1 MFDMIV
7 VGSGAGGGAAAW
19 ALAQRGQKVLILEA
33 GPWFD
38 PDRDYGLDKPDWEQ
52 HSFPVKPRSQG
63 RYTYGEM
70 QKLDPKWKDLR
81 GWHRDE
87 ISSEMPER
95 RKVAIGYSH
104 VRGVGGSTLHYVGEA
119 HRMHPRSMR
128 LASQFGVGADWPMG
142 YDELEPYYA
151 KVEQLI
157 GVAGE
162 HRGPLGPA
170 TQDPSERWRSTPYP
184 LPAHRLCPASQQL
197 ARGAQALGMNWQPNP
212 RAALSEAYDGRPP
225 CNHCGGCA
233 KGCPRRDKGSVDQT
247 FIPKA
252 LATGRCEILPN
263 AQVTRL
269 LHNRLREVTGVE
281 YIDAKG
287 RVQQARARGVVLA
300 AGAIETPRIL
310 LANRSPWA
318 PQGIGNDHGQVGRHF
333 LETVYWMSVGL
344 HPDRLDSYAG
354 LPADSICWD
363 HNAPDGIPDVVGG
376 ARFYSATLDADLT
389 GPVAY
394 ATRVLKG
401 WGRAHKQV
409 MREGVGKALAVAAIG
424 ESLPHPRSRVDL
436 DPSAK
441 DAHGMPLARIH
452 SHVDDMTCRRLS
464 FMAQK
469 SRALLR
475 ASGVT
480 EMISEGGSYDAFG
493 SSHVFG
499 TCRMGVDP
507 RTSVLGGDGRV
518 HGWQNLLV
526 CDASAFPS
534 SGGGESPSLTIQAL
548 SLRAADRWVDGVRR

>member
-7 VGSGAGGGAAAW
+7 IGSGAGGGSAAW
-19 ALAQRGQKVLILEA
+19 ALATRGQKVLVLEA

-38 PDRDYGLDKPDWEQ
+38 PDKDYSLDKSDWEQ
-52 HSFPVKPRSQG
+52 HAFPVKARSQG
-63 RYTYGEM
+63 RYTYGVM
-70 QKLDPKWKDLR
+70 QKLDPQWKDLR

-87 ISSEMPER
+87 MSSEWPER
-95 RKVAIGYSH
+95 RAVTMGYSH
-104 VRGVGGSTLHYVGEA
+104 VRGVGGTTLHYVGEA
-119 HRMHPRSMR
+119 HRMHPQSLR
-128 LASQFGVGADWPMG
+128 LASQFGVGADWPLT

-151 KVEQLI
+151 RVEKLI
-157 GVAGE
+157 GVAGA
-162 HRGPLGPA
+162 HQGPLGPQ
-170 TQDPSERWRSTPYP
+170 TQDPSGRWRSTAYP

-197 ARGAQALGMNWQPNP
+197 AKGAQALGMSWAPNP
-212 RAALSEAYDGRPP
+212 RAALSEPYDGRPP
-225 CNHCGGCA
+225 CNYCGGCG

-252 LATGRCEILPN
+252 LATGRCEILAN

-281 YIDAKG
+281 YVDAQG
-287 RVQQARARGVVLA
+287 RVQRAQARGVVLA

-310 LANRSPWA
+310 LANRSRWA
-318 PQGIGNDHGQVGRHF
+318 PKGIGNDHGQVGRHF
-333 LETVYWMSVGL
+333 LETIYWMSVGL
-344 HPDRLDSYAG
+344 HPDRLDSFAG

-363 HNAPDGIPDVVGG
+363 HNRPDGIPGVVGG
-376 ARFYSATLDADLT
+376 ARFYSATLDAELT

-401 WGRAHKQV
+401 WGASHKRA

-424 ESLPHPRSRVDL
+424 ESLPHPQSFVDL
-436 DPSAK
+436 DPKAK
-441 DAHGMPLARIH
+441 DAHGMPLARMH
-452 SHVDDMTCRRLS
+452 SHLDDMACRRLR
-464 FMAQK
+464 FMAGK
-469 SRALLR
+469 SRDLLK
-475 ASGVT
+475 AAGVS
-480 EMISEGGSYDAFG
+480 ELISEGGSYDSFG

-499 TCRMGVDP
+499 TCRMGKDP
-507 RTSVLGGDGRV
+507 KTSVLGGDGRV

-548 SLRAADRWVDGVRR
+548 SLRAVDRWVDGVR